1 MSLLQV
7 QVLHGSEL
15 LQVEVLSK
23 EGFLEVVWKRWRKVA
38 WWGQGSCGGLSSRS
52 KPPALKR
59 WSPLHLQPLQALHPL
74 LQGAQLHQRLHL
86 CQSLGRNWFP
96 VHKPARKV
104 RLTGPRTADQGGG
117 TQDVEETRS
126 AAVQQDTSDVA
137 SSDRRSCKIY
147 DKCKNLH
154 MMIFVAT

>member
-7 QVLHGSEL
+7 QVLHGSQL

-23 EGFLEVVWKRWRKVA
+23 EGFLEVVWKRWGKVA
-38 WWGQGSCGGLSSRS
+38 WWGEGGCGGLSSRS

-96 VHKPARKV
+96 VQNCQE
-104 RLTGPRTADQGGG
+104 GPKFSKDFHLNYFPK
-117 TQDVEETRS
+117 S
-126 AAVQQDTSDVA
+126 
-137 SSDRRSCKIY
+137 
-147 DKCKNLH
+147 
-154 MMIFVAT
+154 

>member
-1 MSLLQV
+1 M
-7 QVLHGSEL
+7 LHGSDL

-38 WWGQGSCGGLSSRS
+38 WWGEGSRGGLSSGS
-52 KPPALKR
+52 KPAALKR

-96 VHKPARKV
+96 VQKPARKV
-104 RLTGPRTADQGGG
+104 QLTGPRTAHQGEGG
-117 TQDVEETRS
+117 HRMWKKPDLPPFNKIRP
-126 AAVQQDTSDVA
+126 TSRLAIGGVVKFTTHA
-137 SSDRRSCKIY
+137 KGC
-147 DKCKNLH
+147 
-154 MMIFVAT
+154 T

>member
-7 QVLHGSEL
+7 QVLHGSQL

-38 WWGQGSCGGLSSRS
+38 WWGEGGCGRLSSGS

-86 CQSLGRNWFP
+86 SQSLGRNWFSVQTCQEGP
-96 VHKPARKV
+96 VDRPANRS
-104 RLTGPRTADQGGG
+104 PGG

-137 SSDRRSCKIY
+137 SSGGLVKFTTHAKAC
-147 DKCKNLH
+147 
-154 MMIFVAT
+154 T

>member
-38 WWGQGSCGGLSSRS
+38 WRGEGGRGGLSSRS

-86 CQSLGRNWFP
+86 CQSLSCNWFSVQTCQEGP
-96 VHKPARKV
+96 VDRPANRS
-104 RLTGPRTADQGGG
+104 PGG

-137 SSDRRSCKIY
+137 SSGGVVKFTTHAKAC
-147 DKCKNLH
+147 
-154 MMIFVAT
+154 T

>member
-7 QVLHGSEL
+7 QVLHGSQL

-38 WWGQGSCGGLSSRS
+38 WWGEGGRGRLSGGS

-86 CQSLGRNWFP
+86 CQSLNRNWFSVQTCQEGP
-96 VHKPARKV
+96 VDRPANRS
-104 RLTGPRTADQGGG
+104 PGG

-137 SSDRRSCKIY
+137 SSGGLVKFTTHAKAC
-147 DKCKNLH
+147 
-154 MMIFVAT
+154 T

>member
-23 EGFLEVVWKRWRKVA
+23 EGFLEVVWERWRKVA
-38 WWGQGSCGGLSSRS
+38 WWGEGGCGRLSSGS

-86 CQSLGRNWFP
+86 CQSLGRNWFSVQTCQEGP
-96 VHKPARKV
+96 VDRPANRS
-104 RLTGPRTADQGGG
+104 PGG

-137 SSDRRSCKIY
+137 SSGGVVKFTTHAKAC
-147 DKCKNLH
+147 
-154 MMIFVAT
+154 T

>member
-1 MSLLQV
+1 MPLLQV

-38 WWGQGSCGGLSSRS
+38 WWGEGGRGRLSSRS

-86 CQSLGRNWFP
+86 CQSLNRNWFSVQTCQEGP
-96 VHKPARKV
+96 VDRPANRS
-104 RLTGPRTADQGGG
+104 PGG

-137 SSDRRSCKIY
+137 SSGGVVKFTTHAKAC
-147 DKCKNLH
+147 
-154 MMIFVAT
+154 T

>member
-23 EGFLEVVWKRWRKVA
+23 EGFLEVVWKRWRKVT
-38 WWGQGSCGGLSSRS
+38 WWGKGSRGRLSSRS

-86 CQSLGRNWFP
+86 CQSLSCNWFTVQTCQEGP
-96 VHKPARKV
+96 VDRPANRSPGRAGHRMWEKPDLPPFNKIRPTS
-104 RLTGPRTADQGGG
+104 RLAAD
-117 TQDVEETRS
+117 
-126 AAVQQDTSDVA
+126 
-137 SSDRRSCKIY
+137 
-147 DKCKNLH
+147 LL
-154 MMIFVAT
+154 

>member
-38 WWGQGSCGGLSSRS
+38 WWGEGGRGRLSSGS

-86 CQSLGRNWFP
+86 CQSLGRNWFSVQTCQEGP
-96 VHKPARKV
+96 VDRPANRSPAR
-104 RLTGPRTADQGGG
+104 GG
-117 TQDVEETRS
+117 TGCGRNQIC
-126 AAVQQDTSDVA
+126 
-137 SSDRRSCKIY
+137 RRSTRY
-147 DKCKNLH
+147 
-154 MMIFVAT
+154 VRRRV

>member
-38 WWGQGSCGGLSSRS
+38 WWGEGGCGGLSSRS

-74 LQGAQLHQRLHL
+74 LQGAQLHQRLHP
-86 CQSLGRNWFP
+86 CQSLGRNWFS
-96 VHKPARKV
+96 VQ
-104 RLTGPRTADQGGG
+104 TCQEGP
-117 TQDVEETRS
+117 S
-126 AAVQQDTSDVA
+126 
-137 SSDRRSCKIY
+137 
-147 DKCKNLH
+147 
-154 MMIFVAT
+154 